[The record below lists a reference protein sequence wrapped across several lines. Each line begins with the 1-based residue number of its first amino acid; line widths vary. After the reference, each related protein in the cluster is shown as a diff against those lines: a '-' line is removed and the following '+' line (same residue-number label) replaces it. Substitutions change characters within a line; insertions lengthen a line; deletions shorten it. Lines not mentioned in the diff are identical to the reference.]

1 MKIVKRNGQIVNYDA
16 SKISTAISKANAE
29 VQINERI
36 EDEKIQIPE
45 FINVIEE
52 VTNKE
57 EYKNASLAKML
68 VKQ

>member
-1 MKIVKRNGQIVNYDA
+1 MENE
-16 SKISTAISKANAE
+16 AILEIELSN
-29 VQINERI
+29 

-52 VTNKE
+52 VTKKE